1 VTLSER
7 SVKAISSALAI
18 VSLVSAALAETPA
31 TTKIADPEDG
41 SVAAGAYTNDYFGL
55 SYPLPPGWAEGL
67 KGPPPS
73 YTAYYVLASLESSA
87 PGQPSLLI
95 VAQDLFFGA
104 RPLLTAKQAAGELR
118 NAEAQVPQMTIDRE
132 PAETRI
138 AGHSFMR
145 VDYSAGGLYR
155 AWFATELR
163 CHLVIFNF
171 TTTDAAALETAV
183 HSLDKMSLPSDAPA
197 NGEAASA
204 VPACIHDYATPENM
218 VHRVEPAQI
227 GPRFLKIPVR
237 IIIGADGD
245 VKHIHVISAFPEQ
258 KTAIETALAQWR
270 FKPYEV
276 QGRPAEVETGLI
288 FEFKPESNN

>member
-1 VTLSER
+1 VT
-7 SVKAISSALAI
+7 AISC
-18 VSLVSAALAETPA
+18 VWGMLVLLLGGAAALAETPSA
-31 TTKIADPEDG
+31 TTPNIPDPEDG
-41 SVAAGAYTNDYFGL
+41 SVAAGAYANNYFGL
-55 SYPLPPGWAEGL
+55 SYPLPPRWTEGL

-73 YTAYYVLASLESSA
+73 YTGYYVLSSLESSA
-87 PGQPSLLI
+87 AGQPSLLV
-95 VAQDLFFGA
+95 VAQDMFFGA
-104 RPLLTAKQAAGELR
+104 KPMITAKQAAGQLR
-118 NAEAQVPQMTIDRE
+118 DAEAQVPKMTIDLE

-138 AGHSFMR
+138 ADRTFMR

-171 TTTDAAALETAV
+171 TTTDTEALQSAV
-183 HSLDKMSLPSDAPA
+183 RSLDKMTLPSEADSGGDAGTPA
-197 NGEAASA
+197 P
-204 VPACIHDYATPENM
+204 VCIHDYASAETI
-218 VHRVEPAQI
+218 VHRVEPAPA

-237 IIIGADGD
+237 IIIGTDGA

-276 QGRPAEVETGLI
+276 QGHPAEVETGLI
-288 FEFKPESNN
+288 FEFKPERNN